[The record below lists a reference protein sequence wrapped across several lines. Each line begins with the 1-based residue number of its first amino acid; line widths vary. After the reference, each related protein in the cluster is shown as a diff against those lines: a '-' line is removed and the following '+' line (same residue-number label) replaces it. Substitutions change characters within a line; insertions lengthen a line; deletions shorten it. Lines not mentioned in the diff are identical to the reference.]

1 MSLEA
6 AALLSVATFALGM
19 VAYYYFLHPKD

>member
-6 AALLSVATFALGM
+6 ATLLAVATFALGM
-19 VAYYYFLHPKD
+19 AFYYYFLHPKD